1 MAKYVLILG
10 HAKEMDVKCQVPVR
24 SILND
29 LDEEWGIGKDFA
41 WDDETNDTAVDTFVR
56 LIQECFVFRR
66 EMFKGGLTTAEISR
80 MRGEKLKEKEAKE
93 HQEKEK
99 QDKEN
104 ANDPK
109 EADVSERRT
118 RGASG
123 VNILAGQVR
132 EELLGMDARVPA
144 AFESHVETIVGRFG
158 FEKKISDLQK
168 AVSALNEIEG
178 MVNSNISGAVK
189 DMQESV
195 TKSILDFLRNPI
207 SSAPPGPFSSPSGSG
222 SGESQHEDNAD
233 RTDNATDE
241 AGIGKD
247 LSQSASDR
255 ANNLRVIMER
265 LGISLPNPPE
275 PVREVPTQA
284 VEETVEDVEITHLDH
299 EGGDGTEQQPAQAQ
313 PEESS
318 ESHDQDEILEAETQM
333 GERSEG
339 NEAEPEQI
347 QLRRSTRNRKP
358 ASNWINTKV
367 YFNDEAVAHPISVV
381 EDPTFSLGVTQED
394 SHGTFVIANSG
405 VTCSLGTIST
415 HILTRGERV
424 KEPASNRRFSK
435 IFSATRTLV
444 SHM

>member
-1 MAKYVLILG
+1 MKNVPVVVVDSESESDSPRASRSPPQEHPVAMAKYVLILG

-158 FEKKISDLQK
+158 LEKKISDLQK
-168 AVSALNEIEG
+168 SVSALNEIEG

-241 AGIGKD
+241 AGIGKVTNFNLFPVLIFPNAAVRKVLD
-247 LSQSASDR
+247 GLNSARETVVEGGKVAEPDETRCPLNQDVIGETHGNRNNSPQHEPGLNASSEPA
-255 ANNLRVIMER
+255 ANIN
-265 LGISLPNPPE
+265 E
-275 PVREVPTQA
+275 PREVSDATKSTPF
-284 VEETVEDVEITHLDH
+284 
-299 EGGDGTEQQPAQAQ
+299 
-313 PEESS
+313 PE
-318 ESHDQDEILEAETQM
+318 
-333 GERSEG
+333 
-339 NEAEPEQI
+339 
-347 QLRRSTRNRKP
+347 
-358 ASNWINTKV
+358 
-367 YFNDEAVAHPISVV
+367 V